1 MLLFA
6 RWQQPSALG
15 METTMNSD
23 MSLYSVTELVPEEAS
38 ATSGGCFWAVFGL
51 VAAALTALTIVAGIA
66 TARVLNHK

>member
-1 MLLFA
+1 
-6 RWQQPSALG
+6 
-15 METTMNSD
+15 MNSD